1 MDPEYD
7 NTLNV
12 SSTSGL
18 LDSTMNTL
26 SPIMNR
32 DDYYPRKT
40 HKDVTA
46 IPDTYSTLYNTLYNG
61 MKSYDSVSDNLTLAE
76 IASTGKSLMI
86 GYSDDIK
93 TLEAGV
99 SASAGELQQIVL
111 GDAHTIT
118 LRFKGA
124 YNAGDIS
131 RIIYTLVQEKAD
143 GSTTQW
149 EAVTL
154 DKADGTTSMFD
165 STGSGGR
172 YDGVEGKISLR
183 LTLGD
188 ADVKESMNVKEK
200 GKYYITLTMQK
211 YDQDT
216 KSYVTLETHSKKFNN
231 TTGF

>member
-1 MDPEYD
+1 
-7 NTLNV
+7 
-12 SSTSGL
+12 
-18 LDSTMNTL
+18 
-26 SPIMNR
+26 
-32 DDYYPRKT
+32 
-40 HKDVTA
+40 
-46 IPDTYSTLYNTLYNG
+46 
-61 MKSYDSVSDNLTLAE
+61 MKSYDSVSDNLTLAN
-76 IASTGKSLMI
+76 IKDSDKSLMI

-188 ADVKESMNVKEK
+188 ADVEKSMNVKEK